1 MEKQFL
7 YSADILLPKKDFE
20 KWSVIACDQ
29 YTSEPEYWAE
39 TEEIVGENASALR
52 IILPEAYLT
61 DDDSEKIA
69 EINKNMI
76 KYLNSDVFNLFEN
89 TIIYTKRT
97 LKNGVSRHG
106 IVGLIDL
113 EDYSYEKA
121 RLNIHHP
128 SPFCVYVCTRGCD

>member
-39 TEEIVGENASALR
+39 TEEIVGETASALR

-89 TIIYTKRT
+89 TIISYFQRT
-97 LKNGVSRHG
+97 
-106 IVGLIDL
+106 
-113 EDYSYEKA
+113 A
-121 RLNIHHP
+121 
-128 SPFCVYVCTRGCD
+128 

>member
-89 TIIYTKRT
+89 KPGSII
-97 LKNGVSRHG
+97 
-106 IVGLIDL
+106 
-113 EDYSYEKA
+113 
-121 RLNIHHP
+121 
-128 SPFCVYVCTRGCD
+128 SPR